1 MVLAR
6 HSYPARAANCLNAD
20 WPDVSN
26 CCLRIMWATSM
37 PSSVAEAD
45 LKDLTSSTSI
55 RQNHPF
61 NISTQFMFRS
71 PAKLAP
77 ILSITTLSG
86 KPLLPIARVKK
97 AVAAA
102 SSRCF

>member
-1 MVLAR
+1 MDLAR

-45 LKDLTSSTSI
+45 LKDL
-55 RQNHPF
+55 NPF
-61 NISTQFMFRS
+61 IC
-71 PAKLAP
+71 
-77 ILSITTLSG
+77 
-86 KPLLPIARVKK
+86 RVNFLMKRGV
-97 AVAAA
+97 VA
-102 SSRCF
+102 

>member
-1 MVLAR
+1 MMPTESIRLDQAHLLVLSQILTDGGFMKLAR

-45 LKDLTSSTSI
+45 LKDL
-55 RQNHPF
+55 NPF
-61 NISTQFMFRS
+61 IC
-71 PAKLAP
+71 
-77 ILSITTLSG
+77 
-86 KPLLPIARVKK
+86 RVKFLMK
-97 AVAAA
+97 WWSCSIIALLQG
-102 SSRCF
+102 SRLD